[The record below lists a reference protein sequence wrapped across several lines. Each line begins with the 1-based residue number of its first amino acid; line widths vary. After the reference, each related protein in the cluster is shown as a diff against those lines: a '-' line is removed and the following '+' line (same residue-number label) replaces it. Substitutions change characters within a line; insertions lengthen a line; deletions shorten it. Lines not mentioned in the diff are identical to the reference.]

1 MTRELDR
8 RWIIKTALGA
18 TAAAGLGA
26 AGALSVPAAAVA
38 GLAGGHG
45 RRHRNLPPVPGMRGD
60 RYANEF
66 WNEFDNATLFQQS
79 DEVRDA
85 YIAIEEYL
93 ATSPPP
99 PRSIIT
105 RWSEMRQAAG
115 YPDNFIAYMSPITGP
130 LTVLSDVQ
138 AMVFDAFFWPHDPR
152 LVSAFAD
159 FAQGVL
165 YDPRHTPPVHT
176 MGSEPPVGYHV
187 WHIFMQ
193 AMIFLGI
200 DPPRWRKIAPIN
212 GFAWAVQ
219 SIAKPVQT
227 EVNPPLP
234 VRTVRH
240 LAHTWLRRDP
250 DALDTAFLSFPYPEG
265 IS

>member
-1 MTRELDR
+1 MTRDVDR
-8 RWIIKTALGA
+8 RRVIQASLGVA
-18 TAAAGLGA
+18 AAAGLGA
-26 AGALSVPAAAVA
+26 AGAAGAPPAPARAGA
-38 GLAGGHG
+38 GLRAPH
-45 RRHRNLPPVPGMRGD
+45 LPPVPGMRGD

-79 DEVRDA
+79 PAVRDA
-85 YIAIEEYL
+85 FVAIEEYL

-99 PRSIIT
+99 PRSIIV
-105 RWSEMRQAAG
+105 RWQEMQQSTG
-115 YPDNFIAYMSPITGP
+115 YPDNFIAYMAPVTGP
-130 LTVLSDVQ
+130 LGVLSGAQ
-138 AMVFDAFFWPHDPR
+138 ATVFDAFFRPHDPR
-152 LVSAFAD
+152 LVPAFAD

-187 WHIFMQ
+187 WHIFMR
-193 AMIFLGI
+193 AMMFLGI
-200 DPPRWRKIAPIN
+200 DPERWHRIAPIN

-234 VRTVRH
+234 NKTVRE
-240 LAHTWLRRDP
+240 LARGWLRRDL
-250 DALDTAFLSFPYPEG
+250 DELDTAFLSFPYPEG